1 MSNII
6 CVVTSSKAFRDLLA
20 KSGYSEG
27 TLKSIIYEYLNNK
40 QYQEAGRAWPSDE
53 YVLNYFNK
61 KFVGSPAQVSVWDNR
76 YSSPHIYTTYQEA
89 RAAKEQAMTWFNE
102 EQVYVYE
109 NNDGSWTMRV
119 SRPLNTKEINKQSK
133 AWLRDIQNTVD
144 QLINSGVSGRYIQ
157 TGNKIH
163 DDKTQPALNSLSKI
177 LDNFYLRRG
186 LKVQAKWS
194 KARQKWI
201 VSYANEEKPFI
212 DDWDDVNDTNYI
224 WNEGQQNAINT
235 VVDFLNDHRPDA
247 GQFIRI
253 NGKAGTGKTSIINE
267 ILSRYNA
274 PRSGQ
279 APIVLIGALA
289 HKAKHVLDI
298 KVSEA
303 NKKKYRVVPKSIA
316 GMLGLRETR
325 AKFNSKGEQVRPK
338 DEGQY
343 YDTFISSKNE
353 MLDNSVPLGQ
363 ADIVIIDEASMVSE
377 EYWDMIKENLNPGTK
392 IIFLGDKG
400 QLPPIRSEESVYY
413 GLQHKDLLGSE
424 ADSPVWT
431 EAMPEVTLTERVR
444 QGEDNPLHT
453 ITDLYWNYSQGISK
467 DKPSLIGLATD
478 ENDMRVILEPT
489 TDIAEQSLDLFK
501 EATATQ
507 NPNLVKI
514 VAPTNPQVA
523 SYNKAIHF
531 LLHPELKNLP
541 TAEAIM
547 PVKDEIVTM
556 YRNLYKYNP
565 RTKQEELVM
574 ANGDDGIVVSR
585 GGMNKDEYDV
595 IYVDYLIRKDD
606 GELAEIPVLLNTEQN
621 IQHYEEIVKVLKMD
635 SDAKGRSDG
644 SIALAK
650 YLNYKSKF
658 GDLRLGYATTVHKS
672 QGSTYQTAFVDTSKV
687 FGTDRAKAQMMY
699 TALTRASNITVVSGG
714 GSRKAPS
721 ASEIAAANTALRLD
735 RESKGKTK
743 EYGLSQEQIDSIH
756 AETDELTKIIKD
768 ALMTSIKRRFDA
780 MPEKYSINENLAN
793 RPVTATSVLKAVASK
808 GNEQQKALAK
818 SLIPIFDRTDIRCV
832 FLHKGVD
839 GTAGTT
845 HQTRQDA
852 AYDVSFNLDS
862 HRLKADMYHVILH
875 ELVHSLTANRLNYD
889 TTFSQGVSELMDYV
903 KDFLRERG
911 VPEEST
917 WEKRGKEYTVSLDTY
932 GVHNVKEF
940 MAEAMSSPSFQALL
954 KSIPVTQDK
963 MKNLTA
969 WQKLCS
975 LIAEAFRRL
984 LNIQYKQDTNVYDIL
999 VPVIADT
1006 MVITANQGARGREVQ
1021 DINSWNLERDA
1032 TMQAMAAE
1040 VVKAMNVGIE
1050 NKDIHWNDI
1059 QVMKLFDD
1067 NSAIFNTPDLDKVDI
1082 EDVDKP
1088 WKSDPS
1094 KVNKTRR
1101 VYLKGQK
1108 DRGYFEVVKDF
1119 EDNNYSVH
1127 FKPTDSNNPNAFTQ
1141 DEKAILFQALAD
1153 IIPAGANVSTWGE
1166 LSKGGIAGLNRFANL
1181 GFIKVGEKAAT
1192 MKGTGESINIPIYN
1206 KFNGV
1211 VSLLGY
1217 EYFADTGESTKV
1229 DAAWKVPYLQALD
1242 AKYSTEN
1249 TPEQNDEITAKIERI
1264 LASKSQ
1270 DEVINDVINTLTP
1283 QQPTS
1288 INIWYGRNG
1297 EENPELSNFAER
1309 PFYPSSAFVKGDFR
1323 TVEGAFQAQKLGVP
1337 YNTKYD
1343 SPYTGE
1349 AGEILKKLEK
1359 ASGPEAKEIGRSI
1372 QGLNSAEWDRMS
1384 AVEMKGLIRDSFFQN
1399 PTALQALLATG
1410 DATLTHTQA
1419 DNPRAKV
1426 NWGKEFPRILM
1437 EVREELRNSQSS
1449 SSIGGNIDPVN
1460 YHLVSGA
1467 ADGSDKLWAAEAR
1480 KLGMQV
1486 TDITINDW
1494 DRLDSDSKSRY
1505 EKYYKDICTQIGRPV
1520 TSSKYPRRDL
1530 LQADRADAIFAIG
1543 KLQPGTSIVDGGTS
1557 YAVTRGINTGKP
1569 IYLFEQN
1576 RGQWLQFDYQ
1586 SRTWKPTGVPK
1597 LTPKAAVIGTRQIN
1611 EAGKAA
1617 ITGVLNN
1624 TLGIVATGNT
1634 ATQKPQANIRKIK
1647 PFSLEP
1653 VDGQERQYKLR
1664 KNKDITDATVD
1675 EIKYSI
1681 EEMFETGE
1689 IPFGADIIGEQLTE
1703 DEIKALN
1710 STACLNKVDI
1720 SREKAE
1726 LGRDDIGRW
1735 TVGYTSAEIALK
1747 QQENTLLNSTLF
1759 GNREL
1764 RQLSMLTM
1772 FKLSEQISKLQ
1783 SGEESGEDILGPEF
1797 KDVDFTKMS
1806 RIDILNKIGLSRL
1819 FNEVIKERIF
1829 NFKLNPALKKNRTL
1843 MKKATL
1849 IKDNFDAFIRMGYDN
1864 LIERE
1869 HVAPTGV
1876 INGIKSDTDSI
1887 IQNEDGDDLTEEE
1900 IQEIFGSSVEAWQTG
1915 FRQMSTF
1922 TNLTKLIR
1930 ERLDRLYELDEEGN
1944 KVVNEWGIEKNIDSH
1959 EAVTKILKWT
1969 QGATDI
1975 FDMINKLKERQN
1987 SNPWVSQLIDLL
1999 NDDTEE
2005 QFRSQFYSNFKKYFQ
2020 PYHVVYKKKDK
2031 DGFETTVIKLV
2042 NEDSFVKNTL
2052 DTISS
2057 LDNAGELTIYNA
2069 NIHKFNQQ
2077 ALGIIAGARDA
2088 ITADLGNMTD
2098 AGVVSV
2104 MNAFKVLNIPVPA
2117 KEDMAKLL
2125 KNIDKALAIKKSLAY
2140 IYKELNANSRQE
2152 LGDDYRVV
2160 HGTDN
2165 NKGLKDTK
2173 SDYKSLV
2180 TIIADAMSDGL
2191 ESVSYEAGKLHYSFV
2206 TPSYLST
2213 WVESMKGKRGDF
2225 EEFVRKQYGNVI
2237 GWFYNPEQHENQQGP
2252 EGWLNYWLS
2261 EMMDDTMEADR
2272 LRRIFDHTVVL
2283 SDNGVAYADKSPAQ
2297 YLASLLQM
2305 YLYDTQGRSAWF
2317 RMPMMS
2323 NKQSE
2328 EYLRF
2333 ARIHYEGY
2341 TDGYKDVILDWLC
2354 EKTIYQEINRIRA
2367 INVRKALPD
2376 ANKIANFD
2384 KNGTRFHFLP
2394 MLNKHLGDNN
2404 SELGKLLRKKIA
2416 GEKFDETQNETQ
2428 KFRDLLRAAVKD
2440 GIEARYDSFK
2450 RTLNEEGIIA
2460 LREGNSDEIEKVNI
2474 LQDKLNAANANR
2486 ILEEF
2491 FWNDM
2496 FASIN
2501 IMQLTIIDPAQYKDT
2516 EDLQKRLAQLHSPGM
2531 RGNVNATINGRP
2543 VTDKFTRTIYIAD
2556 DVVRSE
2562 IIPCLEVIK
2571 SRVLS
2576 QERYQKNAAAKAMMT
2591 KQFDFIINTFAN
2603 TNVTDAQ
2610 AYTSPTG
2617 YRKKMAV
2624 FGKWTPRDEELYQ
2637 KIMSGQFNELDLAN
2651 VWQPL
2656 KPFVYSTIEKDG
2668 HNDYMPTIKIGVQN
2682 KNSEYCLIMAD
2693 ALMRSQGMQTKLT
2706 ALFDFM
2712 EASHGLVKGADG
2724 KWTGTPN
2731 INGIDTIQFDSTVK
2745 VGKTGVMDINDKK
2758 VKEGANKGTPVQP
2771 YTYKEIMDMFN
2782 SLAGKV
2788 GNDYNDMWVHTIPF
2802 DDYAIQQETPTHF
2815 LEHEQQQGSQDR
2827 ILIWADMPDVDENG
2841 KTNMITVNGKP
2852 MTVAEAKSKYF
2863 DAVARNIERSKQEVI
2878 EKFGLQNRSRKL
2890 RNVFLSRILQ
2900 EEILKDS
2907 RYGTDLYWACG
2918 LNESGEFNIPLS
2930 DPIQSDR
2937 IQQLL
2942 NSIIKNHINKQ
2953 MIAGGPVV
2961 QVSCYG
2967 YSEDLSIRFKGKEGE
2982 LLKSFKEYKA
2992 AANKGLSEEQII
3004 NQYKKYLKDNYASV
3018 AYYECYAP
3026 IYDKNLL
3033 KDFMDKDGNV
3043 DVERVRKANPKL
3055 LEMVGYRIPTE
3066 AKYSMTPLRIVGFM
3080 PKSAGEG
3087 IMLPKEITALSG
3099 SDFDIDK
3106 LYIMCYQ
3113 LDRNDN
3119 SREVINSI
3127 IEEGRLTQKMSGA
3140 KFNAREFR
3148 QRVNDII
3155 SGNIKPESHE
3165 QWILNT
3171 WNNKHEITYTEP
3183 TEGRNA
3189 DNNTIVATQWAVLT
3203 SALAEDQVLSCGN
3216 FEELKR
3222 VGYMIAALDNGS
3234 KYDSLTGLE
3243 AGALKKLAYK
3253 DTYLQYADTQM
3264 QFHKQNMVAAKLIG
3278 VFAQSNVSHAFM
3290 NTLGGLQLVFPDKFA
3305 FKLDGHTISE
3315 NMDEEYGYDG
3325 NRISSVLAQ
3334 LLAASVDAVK
3344 DPVMSK
3350 LNISMDTVNA
3360 ATTLARMGYDLEF
3373 IGWFLTHPAIKRLV
3387 TRYNNSVAA
3396 GNKTSM
3402 MKVLREMQTE
3412 LVAAG
3417 TDIQLDTQKDF
3428 DKKFFIEDHFRK
3440 ITTDQEELNR
3450 QKVND
3455 WMVLEMYRRLN
3466 NISEALRDVL
3476 LMTRFNS
3483 ITSAVGPFASDTMD
3497 NKIKVMGFE
3506 KNQWI
3511 SDKSKRA
3518 IQNQPI
3524 LKAFREYSKELEEAL
3539 LGQNMIQASGV
3550 AYAAYSTLHDMMGY
3564 MSKKMAREFAKFF
3577 ISYYV
3582 NKGSNPV
3589 FDLSDEH
3596 RAEVLDKFPKE
3607 FMSIKADYSDNFLVK
3622 NIMMETD
3629 QLSRDVLKLYTRG
3642 MSDTQLQNL
3651 RSAWADLYEDNKENA
3666 FADKDNLAVRLVE
3679 YCFFTGSFGFS
3690 PKTFISLTPNVVRQ
3704 ALPNYINN
3712 CCDYNGMS
3720 NDDIM
3725 RLVLQFMLNMGYA
3738 NAGTIEEKDFKKIS
3752 DTQVEGK
3759 SFPNFEGTLGL
3770 ARVRDAN
3777 RNIKYYLLERKP
3789 EDENFT
3795 YTEVS
3800 KLGGANQEAFEID
3813 PNRDITQM
3821 QSVIKQQSV
3830 EVGSKEEDEGK
3841 TPEKPVVNNSRLFE
3855 KIAEKLGTFNPM
3867 SGTKSLLETQAEF
3880 NRILSSK
3887 GADQLAEILG
3897 LPSTVITKVADKLN
3911 MPSDVLA
3918 NNAKK
3923 IMDEIDLCV

>member
-1 MSNII
+1 MTPVT
-6 CVVTSSKAFRDLLA
+6 CVLTNSKEFKDQLA

-27 TLKSIIYEYLNNK
+27 TLKSIIYEYQNNK
-40 QYQEAGRAWPSDE
+40 QLQEAGRFWPSDE
-53 YVLNYFNK
+53 YVLNYFIR
-61 KFVGSPAQVSVWDNR
+61 KFTGSPAQVSVWGKRYNSPHV
-76 YSSPHIYTTYQEA
+76 YSSYQDA
-89 RAAKEQAMTWFNE
+89 KAAKEEAMTWFNDSD
-102 EQVYVYE
+102 VYIYE
-109 NNDGSWTMRV
+109 NNDHSWTMRV
-119 SRPLNTKEINKQSK
+119 SRPLDAKEVNKQSK
-133 AWLRDIQNTVD
+133 AWLRDIQNTVNK
-144 QLINSGVSGRYIQ
+144 LINSGVSGRYIQ

-163 DDKTQPALNSLSKI
+163 DDKTQPALNSLGKI
-177 LDNFYLRRG
+177 LDNFFLRRG

-201 VSYANEEKPFI
+201 VSYADEEKPFI
-212 DDWDDVNDTNYI
+212 DDWDDVNNTNYV

-274 PRSGQ
+274 PRSGK

-377 EYWDMIKENLNPGTK
+377 EYWDMIKENLNPSTK
-392 IIFLGDKG
+392 VIFLGDKG
-400 QLPPIRSEESVYY
+400 QLPPIRSEASVYY

-431 EAMPEVTLTERVR
+431 EPMPEVTLTERVR
-444 QGEDNPLHT
+444 QGEDNPLHN

-467 DKPSLIGLATD
+467 DKPSLIGISID
-478 ENDMRVILEPT
+478 EKDMRVILEPT

-531 LLHPELKNLP
+531 LLHPELKDLP

-547 PVKDEIVTM
+547 PVQNEIVTM

-574 ANGDDGIVVSR
+574 ANGDDGIVVRR

-621 IQHYEEIVKVLKMD
+621 IQHYEEVVKVLKMD

-644 SIALAK
+644 GVALAK

-714 GSRKAPS
+714 GSRVAPS
-721 ASEIAAANTALRLD
+721 SSEIAQANTALRID
-735 RESKGKTK
+735 RESKGKPK
-743 EYGLSQEQIDSIH
+743 QYGLSQEQIDAIH
-756 AETDELTKIIKD
+756 AESDALTQIIKE
-768 ALMTSIKRRFDA
+768 ALVTTAKKNLESMPDIFSIK
-780 MPEKYSINENLAN
+780 EENIGKPYNAVSL
-793 RPVTATSVLKAVASK
+793 LKCIAQY
-808 GNEQQKALAK
+808 GTEQQKALAK
-818 SLIPIFDRTDIRCV
+818 AFIPIFEKTDIKCV
-832 FLHKGVD
+832 FLHKGDD

-845 HQTRQDA
+845 YNTRQDNT
-852 AYDVSFNLDS
+852 YDISFNMDAVKMA
-862 HRLKADMYHVILH
+862 RNPYQTMLH
-875 ELVHSLTANRLNYD
+875 ELVHSLTVNRLRND
-889 TTFSQGVSELMDYV
+889 ETLRNGTIELMEYV
-903 KDFLRERG
+903 RNFLRERG
-911 VPEEST
+911 VPESAT
-917 WEKRGKEYTVSLDTY
+917 YNKRGEDYTIALDTY
-932 GVHNVKEF
+932 GVHNEREF
-940 MAEAMSSPSFQALL
+940 MAEALANPKFQALL
-954 KSIPVTQDK
+954 KQIPAPK
-963 MKNLTA
+963 EPLTA
-969 WQKLCS
+969 WQKVCS
-975 LIAEAFRRL
+975 LIAQAFRRL
-984 LNIQYKQDTNVYDIL
+984 FNIQYKQDTNVFDLL
-999 VPVIADT
+999 VPVVADT
-1006 MVITANQGARGREVQ
+1006 MTVTAQQGERGREMP
-1021 DINSWNLERDA
+1021 NAAWNLERNA

-1040 VVKAMNVGIE
+1040 VVNALNVAIE
-1050 NKDIHWNDI
+1050 DKDVHYTPE
-1059 QVMKLFDD
+1059 QVMELFGGETNQIPQSYEGMITPDA
-1067 NSAIFNTPDLDKVDI
+1067 NTIFVFGSNPEGRHSAGAAKVAREKFGAIYGQGEGLQGNAYALPTKDLDK
-1082 EDVDKP
+1082 
-1088 WKSDPS
+1088 
-1094 KVNKTRR
+1094 
-1101 VYLKGQK
+1101 
-1108 DRGYFEVVKDF
+1108 
-1119 EDNNYSVH
+1119 
-1127 FKPTDSNNPNAFTQ
+1127 A
-1141 DEKAILFQALAD
+1141 
-1153 IIPAGANVSTWGE
+1153 
-1166 LSKGGIAGLNRFANL
+1166 
-1181 GFIKVGEKAAT
+1181 
-1192 MKGTGESINIPIYN
+1192 KGTRWYRPGKKEESEVKEWY
-1206 KFNGV
+1206 KTH
-1211 VSLLGY
+1211 
-1217 EYFADTGESTKV
+1217 D
-1229 DAAWKVPYLQALD
+1229 
-1242 AKYSTEN
+1242 YSEVQNHPLNTER
-1249 TPEQNDEITAKIERI
+1249 TM
-1264 LASKSQ
+1264 
-1270 DEVINDVINTLTP
+1270 TP
-1283 QQPTS
+1283 QQIIES
-1288 INIWYGRNG
+1288 IKKLYEVANQNPDKQFKVSHYPFGQLSLNGYLG
-1297 EENPELSNFAER
+1297 EEMLAMFKQAGQIPSNVVFNKEWIDHWDE
-1309 PFYPSSAFVKGDFR
+1309 V
-1323 TVEGAFQAQKLGVP
+1323 QATTPNQ
-1337 YNTKYD
+1337 Y
-1343 SPYTGE
+1343 SP
-1349 AGEILKKLEK
+1349 
-1359 ASGPEAKEIGRSI
+1359 
-1372 QGLNSAEWDRMS
+1372 
-1384 AVEMKGLIRDSFFQN
+1384 
-1399 PTALQALLATG
+1399 
-1410 DATLTHTQA
+1410 
-1419 DNPRAKV
+1419 
-1426 NWGKEFPRILM
+1426 
-1437 EVREELRNSQSS
+1437 
-1449 SSIGGNIDPVN
+1449 SIGGNKSVPTTNINPTN

-1467 ADGSDKLWAAEAR
+1467 ADGSDTIWAEEAR

-1486 TDITINDW
+1486 TDITIQDW
-1494 DRLDSDSKSRY
+1494 DRLDSETKARY
-1505 EKYYKDICTQIGRPV
+1505 EKYFRDICHQIGRPV
-1520 TSSKYPRRDL
+1520 STSKYPRRDL
-1530 LQADRADAIFAIG
+1530 LQADRADAVFAIG
-1543 KLQPGTSIVDGGTS
+1543 MLQTGSSIVDGGTG
-1557 YAVTRGINTGKP
+1557 YATTRAINTGKP
-1569 IYLFEQN
+1569 VYLFEQN
-1576 RGQWLQFDYQ
+1576 RGQWLQFNYQ
-1586 SRTWKPTGVPK
+1586 TRLWQPTGVPK
-1597 LTPKAAVIGTRQIN
+1597 LTPNAAVIGTRRIN
-1611 EAGKAA
+1611 DSGKAA
-1617 ITGVLNN
+1617 IIGVLNN
-1624 TLGIVATGNT
+1624 TLGIEVSSSNT
-1634 ATQKPQANIRKIK
+1634 ATQKPQGNIRKVK

-1653 VDGQERQYKLR
+1653 IEGQEKQYKLR
-1664 KNKDITDATVD
+1664 KNKDITDATAD

-1689 IPFGADIIGEQLTE
+1689 IPFGIDIIGEQLTE
-1703 DEIKALN
+1703 AEIKALD
-1710 STACLNKVDI
+1710 SAACLNKVDI

-1726 LGRDDIGRW
+1726 LNRNDIGRW
-1735 TVGYTSAEIALK
+1735 TVGLTAAEIALK
-1747 QQENTLLNSTLF
+1747 QQEDTLLNSTLF

-1783 SGEESGEDILGPEF
+1783 SGEESGEDILGPDF
-1797 KDVDFTKMS
+1797 KDIDFTKMS

-1829 NFKLNPALKKNRTL
+1829 NFKLNPSLKKNRTL

-1876 INGIKSDTDSI
+1876 INGIKSDTDSA
-1887 IQNEDGDDLTEEE
+1887 IQNEDGEDLSEEE

-1930 ERLDRLYELDEEGN
+1930 EKLDRLYELDDEGN

-1975 FDMINKLKERQN
+1975 FDMINKLKERQQ
-1987 SNPWVSQLIDLL
+1987 SNPWVSQLIDIL
-1999 NDDTEE
+1999 NDDNEE

-2020 PYHVVYKKKDK
+2020 PYYVIYKKKNK
-2031 DGFETTVIKLV
+2031 NGFEQTVITMV
-2042 NEDSFVKNTL
+2042 NKDSFIKNTL
-2052 DTISS
+2052 DTLSS
-2057 LDNAGELTIYNA
+2057 LDNSGKLTIYDGNT
-2069 NIHKFNQQ
+2069 HKFNQQ
-2077 ALGIIAGARDA
+2077 ALGILAGARDA
-2088 ITADLGNMTD
+2088 IAADLGNMTD
-2098 AGVVSV
+2098 AGVESV

-2117 KEDMAKLL
+2117 KEDMARILED
-2125 KNIDKALAIKKSLAY
+2125 IDKAIAIKNALSY
-2140 IYKELNANSRQE
+2140 IYKELNANSKKA
-2152 LGDDYRVV
+2152 LDDDYRVL
-2160 HGTDN
+2160 HAKNDS
-2165 NKGLKDTK
+2165 KGLKDTK
-2173 SDYKSLV
+2173 SDYESLARAIV
-2180 TIIADAMSDGL
+2180 DAMSDGL

-2206 TPSYLST
+2206 TPSYLSS
-2213 WVESMKGKRGDF
+2213 WVESMKGKKGDF
-2225 EEFVRKQYGNVI
+2225 EEFVKKQYGNVV
-2237 GWFYNPEQHENQQGP
+2237 GWFYNPEDHENQQGP
-2252 EGWLNYWLS
+2252 EGWLNYWLA
-2261 EMMDDTMEADR
+2261 EMMDDTVEADR
-2272 LRRIFDHTVVL
+2272 LRKIFDHTVVL

-2297 YLASLLQM
+2297 YLASLMQM
-2305 YLYDTQGRSAWF
+2305 YLYDNEGRTAWF

-2333 ARIHYEGY
+2333 ARIHYNGY

-2367 INVRKALPD
+2367 VNARKALPD
-2376 ANKIANFD
+2376 VNKIANFD

-2394 MLNKHLGDNN
+2394 MLNKYLSDD
-2404 SELGKLLRKKIA
+2404 STLGKLLRKKIA
-2416 GEKFDETQNETQ
+2416 GEKFDETQNETN
-2428 KFRDLLRAAVKD
+2428 KFRTLVRDAIKEGINAKYDL
-2440 GIEARYDSFK
+2440 FK
-2450 RTLNEEGIIA
+2450 RTLNEEGIIE
-2460 LREGNSDEIEKVNI
+2460 LKEGNSDEIEKVNI
-2474 LQDKLNAANANR
+2474 LQDKLDAANANR
-2486 ILEEF
+2486 VLEEF

-2591 KQFDFIINTFAN
+2591 KQFDFIIDTFAN

-2637 KIMSGQFNELDLAN
+2637 KIMSGEFNEQDLAN

-2668 HNDYMPTIKIGVQN
+2668 HNDFMPVIKIGVQN

-2693 ALMRSQGMQTKLT
+2693 ALMRSQGMETKLT

-2712 EASHGLVKGADG
+2712 EASHGLTKGADG

-2731 INGIDTIQFDSTVK
+2731 TDGIDTIQFDSTVK
-2745 VGKTGVMDINDKK
+2745 VGKTGVVDINDKK
-2758 VKEGANKGTPVQP
+2758 DKNHNPIKA
-2771 YTYKEIMDMFN
+2771 YTYKEIMDLFN
-2782 SLAGKV
+2782 KV
-2788 GNDYNDMWVHTIPF
+2788 GTKTDGKYNDMWVHEIPF

-2827 ILIWADMPDVDENG
+2827 ILIWADMPDVDSNG
-2841 KTNMITVNGKP
+2841 KANMITVNDKP
-2852 MTVAEAKSKYF
+2852 MTVAEAKKQYF
-2863 DAVARNIERSKQEVI
+2863 DAIARNIERSKQEVI

-2942 NSIIKNHINKQ
+2942 NSIIKNHVNKQ
-2953 MIAGGPVV
+2953 MVAGGPVV

-2967 YSEDLSIRFKGKEGE
+2967 YSEDLSIRFKDKNGN
-2982 LLKSFKEYKA
+2982 LLKSFKEYKKDMTK
-2992 AANKGLSEEQII
+2992 NWKLDGHTEPLPEERVI
-3004 NQYKKYLKDNYASV
+3004 NQYKEYLRVNYASV

-3055 LEMVGYRIPTE
+3055 LEMIGYRIPTE

-3106 LYIMCYQ
+3106 LYIMRYQ

-3127 IEEGRLTQKMSGA
+3127 IEEERLTQKMSGA
-3140 KFNAREFR
+3140 KFNTKEFR

-3155 SGNIKPESHE
+3155 SGTVTPESHE
-3165 QWILNT
+3165 QWILDT
-3171 WNNKHEITYTEP
+3171 WNNKHEVTYTEP

-3189 DNNTIVATQWAVLT
+3189 DNNTIIATQWAVLT

-3234 KYDSLTGLE
+3234 KYDSLTGLD

-3253 DTYLQYADTQM
+3253 DTYLQFADTQM

-3315 NMDEEYGYDG
+3315 NLDGEYGYDG
-3325 NRISSVLAQ
+3325 TRISSILAQ

-3402 MKVLREMQTE
+3402 MKVLHEMQTE
-3412 LVAAG
+3412 LVDAG
-3417 TDIQLDTQKDF
+3417 TDIKLDTQKDF
-3428 DKKFFIEDHFRK
+3428 NKKFFIEDHFRQ
-3440 ITTDQEELNR
+3440 ITTDPEELNN

-3466 NISEALRDVL
+3466 SISEALRDVL

-3497 NKIKVMGFE
+3497 NKIKVNGFE
-3506 KNQWI
+3506 SNEWI
-3511 SDKSKRA
+3511 SVKSKRA
-3518 IQNQPI
+3518 IQEQPI
-3524 LKAFREYSKELEEAL
+3524 LKAFRESSKELEETL
-3539 LGQNMIQASGV
+3539 LGQNIIQASGV
-3550 AYAAYSTLHDMMGY
+3550 AYAAYSKLHELMGY
-3564 MSKKMAREFAKFF
+3564 MSKKMAREFSKFF

-3582 NKGSNPV
+3582 NKGDNPV

-3596 RAEVLDKFPKE
+3596 RAKVLNEFPKE

-3629 QLSRDVLKLYTRG
+3629 QLGRDVLRLYTRG
-3642 MSDTQLQNL
+3642 MSDTQLQDL
-3651 RSAWADLYEDNKENA
+3651 RSAWADLYEDNKFNA

-3704 ALPNYINN
+3704 ALPNYIDN
-3712 CCDYNGMS
+3712 CCNYNGMS
-3720 NDDIM
+3720 NGDIM

-3738 NAGTIEEKDFKKIS
+3738 NAGTIEEKDFKKIG

-3759 SFPNFEGTLGL
+3759 SFPNFKGTIGL

-3789 EDENFT
+3789 DDENFK

-3813 PNRDITQM
+3813 PSRDITQM

-3830 EVGSKEEDEGK
+3830 EKGSKEEDEGK
-3841 TPEKPVVNNSRLFE
+3841 APERPVVNNSRLFE
-3855 KIAEKLGTFNPM
+3855 QIAQKLGTFNPM
-3867 SGTKSLLETQAEF
+3867 SGTKSILETQAEF
-3880 NRILSSK
+3880 NRILSNS

-3897 LPSTVITKVADKLN
+3897 LPSTIISKVADKLN

-3918 NNAKK
+3918 SNAKK
-3923 IMDEIDLCV
+3923 VMDEIDLCV